1 MGTHSFDDFVKRQ
14 QESGRAFDWVKE
26 KDEWLRQLDVLYN
39 SVSDY
44 LHPYVEKGEIKIA
57 YRDATLTE
65 EDVGAYPV
73 KELTIT
79 IGRSQV
85 QLEPVGTRI
94 LGAKGRVDVTGPRG
108 RLQLL
113 LVDKKAKSTNDL
125 IRFTVTIGDG
135 PSQTAPSDAS
145 NEPVEFVW
153 KFLTPPPQRQLL
165 ALNKDLFLQ
174 FLMEIVNG

>member
-44 LHPYVEKGEIKIA
+44 LHPYVEEGEIKIA

-85 QLEPVGTRI
+85 QLEPIGTRI

-153 KFLTPPPQRQLL
+153 KFLMPPPQRQLL